1 MQLSQKLGD
10 ELQEILIE
18 DFGKNLDKKRIFELG
33 NTLILYIDILAKIYL
48 REELKDH
55 KNERIKQ

>member
-1 MQLSQKLGD
+1 MPLSQKLGD

-33 NTLILYIDILAKIYL
+33 NTLILYFDILAKIYL
-48 REELKDH
+48 REELKDR
-55 KNERIKQ
+55 KNERIKH